1 MRRSIRFTGSALVLI
16 ALLLAMTGVTQA
28 GLKATAVVYAWD
40 QVAAKFQNSN
50 VIINF
55 DGSWVSFLHEL
66 NFDKYLYPTDYPDA
80 LLPEACPEGGATR
93 WAGEMEYGLYHTD
106 DAPLGAPGFVRTRN
120 WQLVSCDRDGDG
132 DFDNADLSYAPQ
144 TAVTP
149 YLGGT
154 FEVLSIDIVT
164 PCTTGN
170 CLNEIVTT
178 FFVNIDNDCDGT
190 PNADL
195 PPGGLCFYAEAQ
207 TPLTSEP
214 FWGGPLQARISA
226 GGGDKT
232 VNFDPQPAPTAITL
246 VGFTATPVQD
256 GIALAWE
263 TVAEIDSLG
272 FNLYRGD
279 DPHQQDIQLNDVLI
293 PSKAIGTGWGGSYSF
308 LDTEVERGRVYYY
321 WLEEIGLRGST
332 RYGPVEAST
341 FYRIYLPQVQ
351 RRSEAALP
359 SDMRR

>member
-1 MRRSIRFTGSALVLI
+1 MGKFVRLVGSALVLI
-16 ALLLAMTGVTQA
+16 GLLFAVTGVTHA

-40 QVAAKFQNSN
+40 QVAGKFQNSN
-50 VIINF
+50 VIIDF

-66 NFDKYLYPTDYPDA
+66 NFDKNIYPTDYPDHQV
-80 LLPEACPEGGATR
+80 PEACPGGGTTR

-106 DAPLGAPGFVRTRN
+106 DDPLNAPGFVMSRN

-132 DFDNADLSYAPQ
+132 DFDNADLSLPPQ
-144 TAVTP
+144 TAITP

-154 FEVLSIDIVT
+154 FEILSIDVPT

-178 FFVNIDNDCDGT
+178 FFVNIDNDCDGN
-190 PNADL
+190 PNPDL

-214 FWGGPLQARISA
+214 FWSGPLQARISA

-232 VNFDPQPAPTAITL
+232 VNFDPQPVPTAITL
-246 VGFTATPVQD
+246 LAFTATPLQD
-256 GIALAWE
+256 SISVEWVTAS
-263 TVAEIDSLG
+263 EIDSIG

-279 DPHQQDIQLNDVLI
+279 SPDQQDIQLNDVLI
-293 PSKAIGTGWGGSYSF
+293 SSQEPGGWMGRCLRFPGYRGGEGARLLLLAGGCQPRWEHNVRPGRSLDPLPHLSSPIGVENVPHDPLPGG
-308 LDTEVERGRVYYY
+308 
-321 WLEEIGLRGST
+321 
-332 RYGPVEAST
+332 
-341 FYRIYLPQVQ
+341 
-351 RRSEAALP
+351 
-359 SDMRR
+359 

>member
-1 MRRSIRFTGSALVLI
+1 MSKSVRVFSA
-16 ALLLAMTGVTQA
+16 ALLLTGLLLTATGVTHA

-40 QVAAKFQNSN
+40 QVAGKFQNSN

-66 NFDKYLYPTDYPDA
+66 NFDKYVYPTDYPDA
-80 LLPEACPEGGATR
+80 IVAEACPGGGTTR

-106 DAPLGAPGFVRTRN
+106 DAPLNAPGFVETRN

-154 FEVLSIDIVT
+154 FDVLSIDVPT

-170 CLNEIVTT
+170 CLEEIVTT
-178 FFVNIDNDCDGT
+178 FFVNIDSDCDGT

-195 PPGGLCFYAEAQ
+195 PPGGLCFYAEAR

-214 FWGGPLQARISA
+214 FWSGPLQARISA

-232 VNFDPQPAPTAITL
+232 VNFDPQPVPTGVTL
-246 VGFTATPVQD
+246 VSFTATPVDD

-263 TVAEIDSLG
+263 TAAEHNFLG

-279 DPHQQDIQLNDVLI
+279 SPDQQDVQLNDSLI
-293 PSKAIGTGWGGSYSF
+293 LSQAPGSSLGDSYFF
-308 LDTEVERGRVYYY
+308 LDTEVERGRIYYY
-321 WLEEIGLRGST
+321 WLEDVSLDGT
-332 RYGPVEAST
+332 RLYGPVEVST
-341 FYRIYLPQVQ
+341 FYRIYLPRCNVN
-351 RRSEAALP
+351 S
-359 SDMRR
+359 